1 MRNATLKR
9 MARPLVIG
17 GSATAIAVVVAVTAD
32 GLIGAGSVLLAIFFG
47 AVTLG
52 FVVAAVV
59 EALADERRAAF
70 EAGSARRSRRRN
82 GNRCT
87 QCGAPLIQ
95 QGAVRLCPACDRA
108 PTE

>member
-1 MRNATLKR
+1 MQNATLKR

-32 GLIGAGSVLLAIFFG
+32 GLIGAGSVLLAIFLG

-59 EALADERRAAF
+59 ETLDDQRRGPS
-70 EAGSARRSRRRN
+70 EVGSARRSRRRH
-82 GNRCT
+82 GDRCT
-87 QCGAPLIQ
+87 QCGAPLIT

>member
-1 MRNATLKR
+1 MRNATLMR

-17 GSATAIAVVVAVTAD
+17 GSATAIAVVVAVMAD
-32 GLIGAGSVLLAIFFG
+32 GLIGAGSVLLAIFLG

-59 EALADERRAAF
+59 EAVSDERRAAS
-70 EAGSARRSRRRN
+70 EAGFARRSRRRH

-95 QGAVRLCPACDRA
+95 QGTVRLCPACDQA
-108 PTE
+108 PSQ